1 MEPKSPTKVIIAGA
15 GGKMGRTLISLVLR
29 DPGFR
34 LAGAFERQDSPLLGQ
49 DVGLLAGVEPQ
60 GTFVTSSLGSVIEEA
75 HAVIDFTSPKG
86 TLEHAE
92 VCAKHKRGIVIGTT
106 GFSSKEESRIK
117 ALSKRIPIV
126 KSPNM
131 SLGVNLL
138 FKLSFLLA
146 AQLGEDYD
154 VEITEAHHRHKKDAP
169 SGTALE
175 LARRVAEGRKI
186 DLFSYSVYGR
196 KGMTGARKK
205 GTIGIHA
212 VRGGDVVG
220 EHTVAF
226 MADGERIELTHKAS
240 SREAFGRGALFAAH
254 FLRQKK
260 SGLYSM
266 AQVLAI

>member
-1 MEPKSPTKVIIAGA
+1 MKPTSPTKVVVAGA
-15 GGKMGRTLISLVLR
+15 GGKMGRTLISLALR
-29 DPGFR
+29 DKSFR
-34 LAGAFERQDSPLLGQ
+34 LAGAFERPDSSVLGQ
-49 DVGLLAGVEPQ
+49 DVGFLAGVEPQ
-60 GTFVTSSLGSVIEEA
+60 GTFVVSSLESVIEGT
-75 HAVIDFTSPKG
+75 HAVIDFTSPKA

-92 VCAKHKRGIVIGTT
+92 MCAKYKKGIVIGTT
-106 GFSSKEESRIK
+106 GFSPKEEAHLKKIATK
-117 ALSKRIPIV
+117 IPIV
-126 KSPNM
+126 KAPNM

-146 AQLGEDYD
+146 AQLGDDYD
-154 VEITEAHHRHKKDAP
+154 VEIVEAHHRHKKDAP

-175 LARRVAEGRKI
+175 LARQVAEGRKV
-186 DLFSYSVYGR
+186 DLFAYSIYGR
-196 KGMTGARKK
+196 KGITGARKK

-220 EHTVAF
+220 EHTVSF

-266 AQVLAI
+266 RQVLAI